1 MNKIILN
8 LGFFVF
14 FISLVLFGLQEESIV
29 KVILRSIVVFFSVTI
44 ILSLLTLIFIKLV
57 QKQLEKKEKINQEV

>member
-29 KVILRSIVVFFSVTI
+29 KIILQSLVVFFSVTI
-44 ILSLLTLIFIKLV
+44 ILSIIALIFLKMVHKTI
-57 QKQLEKKEKINQEV
+57 EKKETIN